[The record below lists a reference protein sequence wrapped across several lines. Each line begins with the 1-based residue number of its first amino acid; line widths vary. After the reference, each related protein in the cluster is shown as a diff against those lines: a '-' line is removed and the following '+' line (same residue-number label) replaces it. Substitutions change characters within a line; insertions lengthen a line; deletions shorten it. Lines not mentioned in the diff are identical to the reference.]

1 MAIRAMKILELFC
14 GRGGWSKGFKEIF
27 PNAEFYGIDVKD
39 FGYPFNFIKADL
51 NDWKPD
57 QHYDIILA
65 SPPCSEFS
73 EVKRNCAQPYDER
86 QGLDLVWRTF
96 HLIEQMRPEFWIIEN
111 VKGLAEFIPP
121 PNEKIRYGKKT
132 RKTAYLWSNKDIKLG
147 FFNFD
152 MSDYHSSMWHDPNI
166 SGWVRWKNGIGGEIP
181 LELSRQIAM
190 KEKESRQRKR
200 KV

>member
-1 MAIRAMKILELFC
+1 MAISAMKILELFC

-27 PNAEFYGIDVKD
+27 PHAEFYGIDVKD

-51 NDWKPD
+51 NDWVPD

-73 EVKRNCAQPYDER
+73 EVKRNCAHPYDER

-96 HLIEQMRPEFWIIEN
+96 HLIEKMRPEFWIIEN
-111 VKGLAEFIPP
+111 VKGLAEFL
-121 PNEKIRYGKKT
+121 PNVSEKIRYGKKT

-166 SGWVRWKNGIGGEIP
+166 SGWVRWKKGIGGEIP
-181 LELSRQIAM
+181 LELARQIAI
-190 KEKESRQRKR
+190 KEKERCKEREK
-200 KV
+200 

>member
-14 GRGGWSKGFKEIF
+14 GRGGWSKGFKQIF
-27 PNAEFYGIDVKD
+27 PHAEFYGIDVKD

-51 NDWKPD
+51 NEWVPD

-73 EVKRNCAQPYDER
+73 EVKRNCAHPYDER

-96 HLIEQMRPEFWIIEN
+96 HLIEKMRPEFWIIEN
-111 VKGLAEFIPP
+111 VKGLAEFL
-121 PNEKIRYGKKT
+121 PNVSEKIRYGKKT

-166 SGWVRWKNGIGGEIP
+166 SGWVRWKKGIGGEIP
-181 LELSRQIAM
+181 LELARQIAI
-190 KEKESRQRKR
+190 KEKERCKEREK
-200 KV
+200 